1 MKSSGIF
8 ASKNFKLVTLSI
20 LIVTIIFLAFFL
32 FIKKTPEKQRRE
44 EVNKSDKTENN
55 FPDIAG
61 VNAGLDTKLDSIL
74 FEFGIK
80 KEWIVTTYP
89 NQQSKQK
96 ESKKILNEL
105 FSKTVTI
112 PRELPS
118 IEINIDITSYLN
130 SSGLRSVVN
139 EDILTKD
146 ITIDIFARD
155 DSAGQKSLARVQ
167 FSHSD
172 KVFRQTAACVFI
184 LSGLQEFDAKELD
197 EIINLTSEFT
207 YLLPKNLDD
216 IDLQNKLI
224 NAKRNVLMEFS
235 IASSSIEEAE
245 FYSGMAGKDVQSKI
259 KTFTNDFPS
268 IKYVLLSARD
278 KSTGALTVKKIAEAE
293 MLRLGLKVISDS
305 LLTETIKEDEK
316 GDKIKIILEKIHSR
330 TNSSSALISKL
341 WLDPNQLKSFYSEV
355 LTLKKKGYK
364 FYILSEYLTKEEQSL
379 KKEKLKQE
387 EEKKKQMK
395 EPEKKPIE
403 KKSNV
408 KKKK

>member
-8 ASKNFKLVTLSI
+8 ASKNFKFITLSI
-20 LIVTIIFLAFFL
+20 LVVSIIFLVFFL

-44 EVNKSDKTENN
+44 ENKSDKTENN
-55 FPDIAG
+55 FPDIAT
-61 VNAGLDTKLDSIL
+61 VKAGLDTKLDSIL
-74 FEFGIK
+74 LEFGIR
-80 KEWIVTTYP
+80 KEWIATSYP

-105 FSKTVTI
+105 FSKTVSI
-112 PRELPS
+112 PKELPS

-130 SSGLRSVVN
+130 STGLRSVVN

-146 ITIDIFARD
+146 ISIDIFARD
-155 DSAGQKSLARVQ
+155 DSAGQKNLARVQ
-167 FSHSD
+167 LSHSD
-172 KVFRQTAACVFI
+172 KVSRQTATCVFI

-197 EIINLTSEFT
+197 EIINLTSEFS

-245 FYSGMAGKDVQSKI
+245 FYTGMAGKDIQSKI

-278 KSTGALTVKKIAEAE
+278 KSAGALIVKKIAEAE
-293 MLRLGLKVISDS
+293 MTRLGLKVISDS
-305 LLTETIKEDEK
+305 LLTETIKDDEK
-316 GDKIKIILEKIHSR
+316 GEKIKLILEKIRSR
-330 TNSSSALISKL
+330 TNLSSPLISKL
-341 WLDPNQLKSFYSEV
+341 WLDPNQLKNFYSEV

-364 FYILSEYLTKEEQSL
+364 FYTLSEYLTKEEQSV

-387 EEKKKQMK
+387 EEKKKQTK

>member
-1 MKSSGIF
+1 LKSSGIF
-8 ASKNFKLVTLSI
+8 ASKNFKFITLSI
-20 LIVTIIFLAFFL
+20 LVVSIIFLVFFL

-44 EVNKSDKTENN
+44 ENKSDKTENN
-55 FPDIAG
+55 FPDIAT
-61 VNAGLDTKLDSIL
+61 VKAGLDTKLDSIL
-74 FEFGIK
+74 LEFGIR
-80 KEWIVTTYP
+80 KEWIATSYP

-105 FSKTVTI
+105 FSKTVSI
-112 PRELPS
+112 PKELPS

-130 SSGLRSVVN
+130 STGLRSVVN

-146 ITIDIFARD
+146 ISIDIFARD
-155 DSAGQKSLARVQ
+155 DSAGQKNLARVQ
-167 FSHSD
+167 LSHSD
-172 KVFRQTAACVFI
+172 KVSRQTATCVFI

-197 EIINLTSEFT
+197 EIINLTSEFS

-245 FYSGMAGKDVQSKI
+245 FYTGMAGKDIQSKI

-278 KSTGALTVKKIAEAE
+278 KSAGALIVKKIAEAE
-293 MLRLGLKVISDS
+293 MTRLGLKVISDS
-305 LLTETIKEDEK
+305 LLTETIKDDEK
-316 GDKIKIILEKIHSR
+316 GEKIKLILEKIRSR
-330 TNSSSALISKL
+330 TNLSSPLISKL
-341 WLDPNQLKSFYSEV
+341 WLDPNQLKNFYSEV

-364 FYILSEYLTKEEQSL
+364 FYTLSEYLTKEEQSV

-387 EEKKKQMK
+387 EEKKKQTK